1 MLPWKVYITPGND
14 SQDKIQTRIYV
25 YETLCPNRYE
35 PSIEVI
41 VKMGVR
47 PGEGGWLVARL
58 GWCGVNAKK
67 GVRLGGSGWM

>member
-1 MLPWKVYITPGND
+1 MFMKHYA
-14 SQDKIQTRIYV
+14 
-25 YETLCPNRYE
+25 PNRCE

-58 GWCGVNAKK
+58 GV
-67 GVRLGGSGWM
+67 GGDVW